1 MKLKKFPYHPVAY
14 LQERRRS
21 LLAILIRTYNSKASM
36 AVRRY
41 VIQDADIYGIAGG
54 GGGGL
59 VYPSPARRSLVWLL
73 MAI

>member
-1 MKLKKFPYHPVAY
+1 MKLKKFPY

-54 GGGGL
+54 GL
-59 VYPSPARRSLVWLL
+59 AYPSPA
-73 MAI
+73 

>member
-54 GGGGL
+54 GGL
-59 VYPSPARRSLVWLL
+59 AYPSPRGVAWSGF
-73 MAI
+73 